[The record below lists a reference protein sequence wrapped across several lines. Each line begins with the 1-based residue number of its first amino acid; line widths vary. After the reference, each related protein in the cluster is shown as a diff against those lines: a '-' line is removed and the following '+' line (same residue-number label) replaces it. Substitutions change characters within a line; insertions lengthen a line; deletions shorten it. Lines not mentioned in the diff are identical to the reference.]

1 MSSPENPAATA
12 LIGHEAEKALFRQ
25 ALESGRLHH
34 GWMIHGD
41 SGIGKTSFAFDCA
54 RVLLNGTDRQS
65 RAGRQITAGTHP
77 NLLLIT
83 RRMDEKRKRMR
94 QEIVVDDVRP
104 VQDFLHHT
112 AADGSWR
119 IVIVDAAETLNRNA
133 ANALLKLL
141 EEPPTDTVFF
151 LTCPSPSA
159 LLPTI
164 RSRCRLLGLAP
175 LTTEQTAAVL
185 RAQGRSVAEL
195 QTLIAQAHGA
205 PGRILSADQG
215 TDRAARDLA
224 TALLA
229 TGETP
234 DADSL
239 AAFLRHDDGFAV
251 LCSLLGEGLADRAR
265 TLAGQ
270 GKLAEA
276 SQAAEAFSAL
286 QALQRETE
294 RFNLDKN
301 QAVRQ
306 AAAIA
311 SAP

>member
-1 MSSPENPAATA
+1 MIERPGPSASA
-12 LIGHEAEKALFRQ
+12 LVGHEAERGLFRQ
-25 ALESGRLHH
+25 AAACGRLHH
-34 GWMIHGD
+34 GWMIHGET
-41 SGIGKTSFAFDCA
+41 GIGKTVFAFDCA
-54 RVLLNGTDRQS
+54 RFLLNGTDLRS

-77 NLLLIT
+77 NLLHIA

-94 QEIVVDDVRP
+94 QEIVVDDIRP

-119 IVIVDAAETLNRNA
+119 VVIVEEAETLNRNA

-164 RSRCRLLGLAP
+164 RSRCRLLALDP
-175 LTTEQTAAVL
+175 LTPDQTKTVL
-185 RAQGRSVAEL
+185 TAHGIAPAEADRL
-195 QTLIAQAHGA
+195 ASQASGA
-205 PGRILSADQG
+205 PGRSLATDQG
-215 TDRAARDLA
+215 TDRAARMLA
-224 TALLA
+224 VRMLETGGIDDAEGVAAL
-229 TGETP
+229 
-234 DADSL
+234 
-239 AAFLRHDDGFAV
+239 LRHDDGFAS
-251 LCSLLGEGLADRAR
+251 LCSLLGEGLANRAR
-265 TLAGQ
+265 ELAGR
-270 GKLAEA
+270 GRLAEA
-276 SQAAEAFSAL
+276 SKAAEAFSAL

>member
-1 MSSPENPAATA
+1 MSERDSLAASPLT
-12 LIGHEAEKALFRQ
+12 GHAEAFLLFRR
-25 ALESGRLHH
+25 AHESGRLHH
-34 GWMIHGD
+34 GWMIHGEP
-41 SGIGKTSFAFDCA
+41 GIGKTSFAFACA
-54 RVLLNGTDRQS
+54 RLLLGGTDPQS

-94 QEIVVDDVRP
+94 QEIVIDDVRP

-112 AADGSWR
+112 AADGAWR
-119 IVIVDAAETLNRNA
+119 VVIVDAAEALNRNA

-151 LTCPSPSA
+151 LTCPAPSA

-164 RSRCRLLGLAP
+164 RSRCRLLGLDP
-175 LTTEQTAAVL
+175 LSDEETRQVLTRHGRAADSLPALV
-185 RAQGRSVAEL
+185 
-195 QTLIAQAHGA
+195 AQAQGA
-205 PGRILSADQG
+205 PGRVLASDQS
-215 TDRAARDLA
+215 TDDAARQLA
-224 TALLA
+224 QALMEGRMAIDPETLA
-229 TGETP
+229 G
-234 DADSL
+234 L
-239 AAFLRHDDGFAV
+239 LRHDDGFAV
-251 LCSLLGEGLADRAR
+251 LCSLLGEGLANRAR
-265 TLAGQ
+265 QLAGQ
-270 GKLAEA
+270 GKLTEA
-276 SQAAEAFSAL
+276 SKAAEAFAFL